1 MATNINY
8 KTLISAA
15 LVLIIAGLIFY
26 LFMKNT
32 PEKEDEQVAVTCS
45 NKTVYRY
52 KNPEQYFPSFTRDY
66 DNQVSLTTD
75 FLKKLSDSATA
86 FNIDF
91 STRNQIIQLQQ
102 QLNQDNITFSTG
114 LRSYFMILN
123 NDPCNDDIRMKYAQ
137 YTEEMTRRMLDLRMV
152 FAQATQIKEAALTT
166 EKDSSQQVSVATD
179 TVKNTPDNGITK
191 VPDTAKM
198 NKSVHLISDV
208 IKRTNIATK
217 KLPIA
222 TTRLKTISN

>member
-8 KTLISAA
+8 KTIISAA
-15 LVLIIAGLIFY
+15 VVLIIAAVIFY
-26 LFMKNT
+26 LFNKNA

-52 KNPEQYFPSFTRDY
+52 KNPEQYFPSFTREY
-66 DNQVSLTTD
+66 NNQVSVTTD
-75 FLKKLSDSATA
+75 FLKQLSDSAA
-86 FNIDF
+86 SFNIDL

-152 FAQATQIKEAALTT
+152 FAQAAQIKEAAQT
-166 EKDSSQQVSVATD
+166 EVKDSAQSIPHNQD
-179 TVKNTPDNGITK
+179 TVSTQHDNIVIK
-191 VPDTAKM
+191 EPDTAKM
-198 NKSVHLISDV
+198 NKSVHIISDV
-208 IKRTNIATK
+208 IRRTNIATK
-217 KLPIA
+217 RLPIA
-222 TTRLKTISN
+222 ASRINSISN